1 MKKSRK
7 AFVAIIIA
15 MILASVGALLG
26 TVFGSDLTSWLIAI
40 VLILVSAKA
49 IVQFVAD
56 RLEKTKFGCIVD
68 SITIFLLGG
77 VVGTMT
83 IISWWIF
90 VIATIASAILL
101 LVFLFGFTGH
111 KEDDE
116 E

>member
-15 MILASVGALLG
+15 TILASVGALLG
-26 TVFGSDLTSWLIAI
+26 TIFGGKLTGWLIAI
-40 VLILVSAKA
+40 ALILVSAKA
-49 IVQFVAD
+49 IAQFVAD
-56 RLEKTKFGCIVD
+56 KLEKTKFGSIVD
-68 SITIFLLGG
+68 AISIFLLGG

-90 VIATIASAILL
+90 VIATALAAILL

-111 KEDDE
+111 KEESE